1 MHMSRYVNLRK
12 VILMEPIDTDFDY
25 VAQQS
30 RKTDLSARF
39 NWLYILPVLGVLW
52 VVYLIFAVIFEWPL
66 AGQVDTIM
74 VLLVLLF
81 LVIVGLL
88 FWAVAPRSKRE

>member
-1 MHMSRYVNLRK
+1 
-12 VILMEPIDTDFDY
+12 MEPIDTDFDY

-30 RKTDLSARF
+30 RKTDLRARF
-39 NWLYILPVLGVLW
+39 NWLYILPILGVLW
-52 VVYLIFAVIFEWPL
+52 VVYLILAVIFQWPL

-74 VLLVLLF
+74 VLMVLLF

-88 FWAVAPRSKRE
+88 FWAMAPKSNRE

>member
-1 MHMSRYVNLRK
+1 
-12 VILMEPIDTDFDY
+12 MEPIDTDFDY

-30 RKTDLSARF
+30 HKTDLRARF
-39 NWLYILPVLGVLW
+39 NWLYILPILGVLW
-52 VVYLIFAVIFEWPL
+52 VVYLILAVIFEWPL

-74 VLLVLLF
+74 VLIVLLF

-88 FWAVAPRSKRE
+88 FWAMAPKSNRE

>member
-1 MHMSRYVNLRK
+1 
-12 VILMEPIDTDFDY
+12 MEPIDTDFDY

-30 RKTDLSARF
+30 RKTDLRARF
-39 NWLYILPVLGVLW
+39 NWLYILPILGVLW
-52 VVYLIFAVIFEWPL
+52 VVYLILAVIFEWPL

-74 VLLVLLF
+74 VLIVLLF

-88 FWAVAPRSKRE
+88 FWAMAPKSNRE